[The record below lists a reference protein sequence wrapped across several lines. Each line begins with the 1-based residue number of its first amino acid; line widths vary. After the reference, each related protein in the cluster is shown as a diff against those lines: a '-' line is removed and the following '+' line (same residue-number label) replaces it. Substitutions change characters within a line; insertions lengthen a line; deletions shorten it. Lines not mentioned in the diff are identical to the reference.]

1 MYQAAGPE
9 DGRQQVKYLRKLMK
23 SMPRRLEDV
32 TSRHGNPTKY

>member
-1 MYQAAGPE
+1 M
-9 DGRQQVKYLRKLMK
+9 DDSKYLRKLME